1 MLKSSQSV
9 ETAAQK
15 RRVSPRRYLSW
26 EVNVKSAKFIIE
38 SLLACISLLLI
49 FSHGGVM
56 QDFNLE
62 IGLGFEDY
70 IYFAVLILCVIYLQR
85 LMIRVIF
92 PLHVLSA
99 DQEKKLLE
107 QGSKYYNKSFFKG
120 AIALGYLLVAWDILK
135 FIADTHL
142 RKTGASAFIGPPTN
156 YLPMALVFMFIG
168 VASKARGMI
177 LYLCQK

>member
-1 MLKSSQSV
+1 MKH
-9 ETAAQK
+9 
-15 RRVSPRRYLSW
+15 
-26 EVNVKSAKFIIE
+26 AKFAVE

-56 QDFNLE
+56 QDFNVKT
-62 IGLGFEDY
+62 GLGFSDY
-70 IYFAVLILCVIYLQR
+70 IYFVVLILCVIYVQR

-99 DQEKKLLE
+99 NQERELLE
-107 QGSKYYNKSFFKG
+107 RGSQYYSKSFFKG
-120 AIALGYLLVAWDILK
+120 AITLGYLLVAWDILK
-135 FIADTHL
+135 FIVDSHL
-142 RKTGASAFIGPPTN
+142 RNTGASAFIGSPTN
-156 YLPMALVFMFIG
+156 YLPIALVFMFIG

>member
-1 MLKSSQSV
+1 VLV
-9 ETAAQK
+9 K
-15 RRVSPRRYLSW
+15 R
-26 EVNVKSAKFIIE
+26 AKFAIE

-56 QDFNLE
+56 QDFNVE
-62 IGLGFEDY
+62 KGLGFSDY
-70 IYFAVLILCVIYLQR
+70 IYFVVLILCVIYVQR

-99 DQEKKLLE
+99 NQERELLE
-107 QGSKYYNKSFFKG
+107 QGSKYYSKSFFKG
-120 AIALGYLLVAWDILK
+120 AITLGYLLVAWDLLK
-135 FIADTHL
+135 FVADSHL

-156 YLPMALVFMFIG
+156 YLPIALVFMFIG

-177 LYLCQK
+177 LYLCRK